1 MVFPSGKDLLAV
13 YAHSAHLSR
22 AAFRRGKRGPCASHP
37 RASKARRRPSPT
49 PCAKMAVA
57 RCSPANSSRSHRASY
72 SSFWLREKVAVNRP
86 FSSSVSRASARCSS
100 VSGQARLHRDI
111 FACVPIFYDAFHN
124 PFSFVSQIVK
134 NYFKHNS
141 LLVKKQNGIYYHKTK
156 GVPAWIILTV
166 SARFAKR
173 RG

>member
-1 MVFPSGKDLLAV
+1 MVFPQRKRFVSSIRAFGAFVKG
-13 YAHSAHLSR
+13 SLSPGETR
-22 AAFRRGKRGPCASHP
+22 ALRFSSQSLESQTQAE
-37 RASKARRRPSPT
+37 PT

-57 RCSPANSSRSHRASY
+57 RCNPANSSRSHRASY

-141 LLVKKQNGIYYHKTK
+141 LLVKKRNGIYYHKTK
-156 GVPAWIILTV
+156 GGPAWIILTV